1 MIPEL
6 REPNDWNNIESMLKK
21 MMRQRPEFMHD
32 YRRLCINIEIK
43 IKELG
48 LIDIELRKRYS
59 VFWNQKR
66 EEKITEIN
74 NIIRMFSKMLLIA
87 SLSKR

>member
-6 REPNDWNNIESMLKK
+6 KDPQDWNHIETMLKK
-21 MMRQRPEFMHD
+21 MMRMRPEFMHD
-32 YRRLCINIEIK
+32 YRRLCINVEIK

-59 VFWNQKR
+59 VFWKQKR
-66 EEKITEIN
+66 TEKINEIN
-74 NIIRMFSKMLLIA
+74 DIIRMFSKMLLIA